1 MYRWDLPETC
11 IFHSDRGSQYTAKSV
26 TKLVNQYHLRHSFSE
41 LGKPSGNAWSESLFA
56 TLKKE
61 LIYQHQFKD
70 INDLITQFFVYIEPF
85 YNRIRV
91 YKHV

>member
-41 LGKPSGNAWSESLFA
+41 LGKSGGNAWSESLFA

-70 INDLITQFFVYIEPF
+70 INDLIT
-85 YNRIRV
+85 
-91 YKHV
+91 